1 MERVGDSFDVYTPD
15 TNITGATLVAP
26 GATTHAN
33 DMNQRYI
40 PLTVAQR
47 AGGVTLTAPA
57 NADIAT
63 PGYYMLFLLN
73 NQGVPSVAKFM
84 RLGYAWEPAP
94 PPTPPPTGPSAGGG
108 TPDRTGPKL
117 GFRAKTGF
125 NRRRWRLSGTA
136 SDSSGVRRVDLAL
149 ARKQARRCRY
159 WSPRR
164 RALGKL
170 RSCTSRRVFFRAN
183 LAQSGSPRRWSVKLR
198 GPLPP
203 GRYLLALKGT
213 DSEGNVSMRRGI
225 HLRVEQRR
233 R

>member
-1 MERVGDSFDVYTPD
+1 MDGTTDTAEIYEPPYLFKGSRPTISSAPPMERVGDSFDVYTPD
-15 TNITGATLVAP
+15 TNITSATLVAP

-94 PPTPPPTGPSAGGG
+94 PPTPPPT
-108 TPDRTGPKL
+108 
-117 GFRAKTGF
+117 
-125 NRRRWRLSGTA
+125 
-136 SDSSGVRRVDLAL
+136 
-149 ARKQARRCRY
+149 ARRQGAAR
-159 WSPRR
+159 PT
-164 RALGKL
+164 APA
-170 RSCTSRRVFFRAN
+170 RS
-183 LAQSGSPRRWSVKLR
+183 
-198 GPLPP
+198 
-203 GRYLLALKGT
+203 
-213 DSEGNVSMRRGI
+213 
-225 HLRVEQRR
+225 
-233 R
+233 